1 MKTTSPLKTLVLM
14 AGMLLTSTLG
24 NAQTANQDTTVVVPE
39 TGYLAI
45 KPSRNFTGPK
55 NVLVCS
61 MFGSNSSGLSFTKFR
76 LDTVVVAST
85 TNSSSGL
92 LLVAKP
98 GTYTLTLTDDEVT
111 GKIFSTSVSWQAEPG
126 QAYKRGRILYKFVNK
141 PGQVG
146 FERDEKY
153 VGDNY
158 QYCDMAEGEHIYL
171 PLAEKNVEKIAELLE
186 TTKAELA
193 FIPIDGPWK
202 NVPTFDELPA
212 DEGMKGDVNGD
223 GTVDVADISAIISQ
237 MAGTAAYEAADVNE
251 DGSVDVADISFVIT
265 IMAGGN

>member
-1 MKTTSPLKTLVLM
+1 MKRALLCLSFIASSLT
-14 AGMLLTSTLG
+14 AGF
-24 NAQTANQDTTVVVPE
+24 AQVANQDTTVVVPE
-39 TGYLAI
+39 TGYLPI

-61 MFGSNSSGLSFTKFR
+61 MFGSNTSGLSFTKFR

-126 QAYKRGRILYKFVNK
+126 QAYKKGRILYKFVNK
-141 PGQVG
+141 MGQVG

-153 VGDNY
+153 AGENY
-158 QYCDMAEGEHIYL
+158 QYCDIAEGENIYL
-171 PLAEKNVEKIAELLE
+171 PLAEKNVAKIAELLE
-186 TTKAELA
+186 TTLAELS
-193 FIPIDGPWK
+193 FIPVDGPWK

-223 GTVDVADISAIISQ
+223 GSVDVADISAIISQ
-237 MAGTAAYEAADVNE
+237 MAGTAQYDDADVNG
-251 DGSVDVADISFVIT
+251 DGSVDVADISSVIT
-265 IMAGGN
+265 IMAGGQS